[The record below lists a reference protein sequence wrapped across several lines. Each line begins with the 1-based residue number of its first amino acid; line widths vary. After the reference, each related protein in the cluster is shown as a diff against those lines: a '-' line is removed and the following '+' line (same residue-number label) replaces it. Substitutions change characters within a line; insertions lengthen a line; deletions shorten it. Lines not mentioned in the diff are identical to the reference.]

1 MPMDMFAKLISK
13 KSRNTLESPL
23 TEVPVEVAERR
34 LYVKC
39 SSCHRIVDVEDMAAN
54 LDVCPK
60 CGHHMRLTAR
70 RRIEIT
76 ADEGSFVEWDADLQS
91 RDFLNFPG
99 YASKLEKYREK
110 SGENDAVVC
119 GWATIDGMAC
129 ALFVMSGDFMM
140 GSMGSVVG
148 EKITRCFEK
157 AGAAGLPVVGF
168 TVSGGA
174 RMQEGTTSL
183 MQMAKVSA
191 AQRRFSDA
199 GGLYVC
205 VLTDPTSGG
214 VTASFAMLGDVTL
227 AEPGALVA
235 FAGPRVIEQTIHRK
249 LPAGFQSAEF
259 QLEHGF
265 VDQIVARPQLK
276 DYLGRVL
283 ALHAGGGVTAAA
295 AGLDE
300 KPGIAGRAAHASEG
314 ASTGAAGTH
323 GERPKAAEV
332 AQAVASTVAGA
343 AQGVASRMADGAQS
357 VLQEAHRVNAA
368 HSGQGIAD
376 APAAPSSPGQ
386 MGEETQPSPAAA
398 PQAGTQAPTAYD
410 RVRNARSTHRPTAL
424 TLISQVFDEF
434 VEFHGDRRFAD
445 DGAVVGGIARL
456 GDRAL
461 TVIGTER
468 GTSTKDRVARNFG
481 SAHPEGYR
489 KALRLMQQAE
499 KFGRPVVCLIDT
511 SGAYCGIE
519 AEERGQG
526 LAIAENLALMAG
538 LTVPLI
544 SVVIGEGGSGGAI
557 GLGMGNQVW
566 MLENAVYSV
575 ISPEGCASILY
586 KDASKAAQAAEAL
599 GLTAQD
605 LLRLGVIDRVISEH
619 DGDVAALAA
628 DLRSGFEGTLDELG
642 ALSGEELVAQ
652 RYDRFRGM
660 GVMA

>member
-76 ADEGSFVEWDADLQS
+76 ADEGSFVEWDAELQS

-119 GWATIDGMAC
+119 GRATIDGMPC

-148 EKITRCFEK
+148 EKIARCFEK
-157 AGAAGLPVVGF
+157 AGASGLPVVGF

-214 VTASFAMLGDVTL
+214 VTASFAMLGDITL

-259 QLEHGF
+259 QLVHGF

-276 DYLGRVL
+276 GYLGRVL
-283 ALHAGGGVTAAA
+283 ALHARGGVAPAA
-295 AGLDE
+295 AGLDATL
-300 KPGIAGRAAHASEG
+300 GIVGRAAEADAAHAG
-314 ASTGAAGTH
+314 A
-323 GERPKAAEV
+323 ERPRASEV
-332 AQAVASTVAGA
+332 AQAVANTVAGA
-343 AQGVASRMADGAQS
+343 AQGVANRMASGAQS

-368 HSGQGIAD
+368 RTGQNADVSAASTQVGGEIPQPSPISASDAAD
-376 APAAPSSPGQ
+376 APDAA
-386 MGEETQPSPAAA
+386 
-398 PQAGTQAPTAYD
+398 APTAYD

-456 GDRAL
+456 GNRAL

-526 LAIAENLALMAG
+526 LAIAENLAEMAG

-544 SVVIGEGGSGGAI
+544 SVVIGEGGSGGAL
-557 GLGMGNQVW
+557 GLGMGNKVW

-599 GLTAQD
+599 GLTAHD

-619 DGDVAALAA
+619 DGDVVALAT
-628 DLRSGFEGTLDELG
+628 DLRAGFEGALDELG

-660 GVMA
+660 GVTA